1 MGTFFMVK
9 RTFAVAMSA
18 FALIAAYFLLL
29 GLKGVRLIPL
39 DAGWTAVML
48 LLIVVWQETRRQKN
62 KEREEQ

>member
-29 GLKGVRLIPL
+29 GLKGVRLILL

-48 LLIVVWQETRRQKN
+48 LLIVVW
-62 KEREEQ
+62 